1 MCLYN
6 IIFLSAINCTQPPFP
21 VKNNDLGMYNW
32 TAVDGVDP
40 RPYASAIKYYCP
52 RENWAYPSTG
62 LNEVM
67 VYCLRDGTWS
77 NQFNIETC
85 QSKGSSIRDIYFKPC
100 PKRYSKPYT
109 NMNIF
114 QKSAQSNTND
124 MNIWKNVKTY
134 TNHPRSLR
142 NAPKSP
148 QLMQENSPVTLRS
161 TKLSLNHPK
170 L

>member
-1 MCLYN
+1 MLPTITKQQVECWEDAVWKPIPLHGGHVMPTCIRKLTIQDLLVQYH
-6 IIFLSAINCTQPPFP
+6 FSFSAINCTQPPFP

-109 NMNIF
+109 NMNTL
-114 QKSAQSNTND
+114 QKSAKPNTN
-124 MNIWKNVKTY
+124 
-134 TNHPRSLR
+134 
-142 NAPKSP
+142 
-148 QLMQENSPVTLRS
+148 
-161 TKLSLNHPK
+161 
-170 L
+170 